1 VYTNTVFEYLVS
13 TAGKAAAE
21 GAFDGID
28 VVVVDPPRKGL
39 EAELVDLLAAEQGV
53 ASTAHT
59 LLYLSCGFQS
69 FRRDVKAL
77 TAGGAWR
84 VAHLQAFSFFPGTNH
99 LESLAVLQRT
109 TAHT

>member
-1 VYTNTVFEYLVS
+1 MLAS
-13 TAGKAAAE
+13 
-21 GAFDGID
+21 
-28 VVVVDPPRKGL
+28 PRAWCRAPGHSPTYKQTCKHFGWAVQGL